1 LKDIYVTLFKAKGS
15 EKYREGRK
23 LGQESTKWMEKKR
36 RVT

>member
-1 LKDIYVTLFKAKGS
+1 LKDIYVTLFKEKGR

-23 LGQESTKWMEKKR
+23 LGQENTKWMGKKR